1 MSATWRAVPHL
12 AYSAHM
18 KIEHRPEPA
27 PTGSL
32 REWKKRRTRRTLQTQ
47 ALRLFTE
54 KGFQATTIEEI
65 AAAAEVAP
73 RTFFRYFP
81 TKEEI
86 VFWTEYRPML
96 AGFVSARPA
105 DEPAVQAL
113 RHGIVD
119 GLTSFYDQ
127 DQEQLLER
135 LRLAFRTPALQPRM
149 RQQQAQWAGELAQI
163 LAHRLGAHPD
173 DLEIRALAA
182 AIAAAVW
189 VATEHWQAQDGQE
202 TLGALIGRA
211 LDTVLG
217 RLSEDHGAPAESA
230 LRP

>member
-1 MSATWRAVPHL
+1 MKTERRSHDQPAT
-12 AYSAHM
+12 
-18 KIEHRPEPA
+18 
-27 PTGSL
+27 SL
-32 REWKKRRTRRTLQTQ
+32 RERKKQRTRRTIQAQ

-54 KGFQATTIEEI
+54 NGFQATTIEEI
-65 AAAAEVAP
+65 AAAADVAP
-73 RTFFRYFP
+73 RTLFRYFP

-86 VFWTEYRPML
+86 VFWSEYPPTL
-96 AGFVSARPA
+96 AGLVSARPA

-127 DQEQLLER
+127 DREQQLER

-149 RQQQAQWAGELAQI
+149 RQQQAHWAGELAGI

-173 DLEIRALAA
+173 DLEIRAIAA

-189 VATEHWQAQDGQE
+189 VATEHWQAQDGQ
-202 TLGALIGRA
+202 GALSTLIDRA

-217 RLSEDHGAPAESA
+217 ELSPATA
-230 LRP
+230 TPAGP